1 MVFKYR
7 EGHFIKKRLQVFED
21 VSLKQKA
28 LDALPTMIK
37 YMDALKVSDA
47 LEVVVDLARAANKYI
62 DLTEPWKLNGD
73 INSKDI
79 LDHVLYELLETIR
92 FIGVLLQPFIPETGA
107 KILNQLDVR
116 IHTFDSLK
124 QFGELEEKTLDKPF
138 VLFERFKLEDKM
150 MEILK

>member
-7 EGHFIKKRLQVFED
+7 DGHFVKTSLDVFKEI
-21 VSLKQKA
+21 SLKQKA
-28 LDALPTMIK
+28 LEALPSMVK

-47 LEVVVDLARAANKYI
+47 LEVVVELARAANKYI
-62 DLTEPWKLNGD
+62 DLTEPWKLNSD
-73 INSKDI
+73 IDSKDT

-92 FIGVLLQPFIPETGA
+92 FIGVLLEPFMPETSA
-107 KILNQLDVR
+107 KILNQLDVTV
-116 IHTFDSLK
+116 HSFDSVK
-124 QFGELEEKTLDKPF
+124 QFGLLESKTLDKPY